1 MIYIL
6 AYLIVGCLFTLYFKS
21 ELFPRPEDGYH
32 LATVSASILCGPLAI
47 VGVIIIALNCF
58 INSFI
63 HRVFR

>member
-1 MIYIL
+1 MIYLL

-21 ELFPRPEDGYH
+21 ELFPRPEEGYP

-47 VGVIIIALNCF
+47 AGVIVIALNCF